1 MGEPLS
7 LKTSDQW
14 LVVLYSF
21 LIQAVGI
28 GIAIYC
34 FATFSLPWLDE
45 FGASRRDIMLT
56 TFWLQLATGAISPFI
71 GYAIDK
77 YPIRRIVLIGL
88 VFLLLSVWLAS
99 LASELWQI
107 WLVYASVLPLA
118 STLLGS
124 LAGQTV
130 IVRAFTEKRGVAFG
144 ISALG
149 TNFGG
154 LVFPLLAAM
163 WIQDF
168 GWREALLY
176 LGLFAALIVL
186 PLTLLVFKRKEIED
200 AVNLPAIN
208 TMVEDD
214 LTTREIVRTLR
225 FWIPVVGVVPLSMS
239 FSGIQ
244 FNLGGLVRDLGVAND
259 IEITSQL
266 TGVMVICMMLGKLF
280 YGGMGDRVN
289 HRILFWVAN
298 SLTAIALFLVM
309 MSSSESSLTLG
320 IVFLGLGTGGIL
332 PLLALTIS
340 SRFPMAS
347 FARVMGL
354 SAITIPFGA
363 MSPVLAGWAYDSFGT
378 YNYLFIALMG
388 IIILVSV
395 MVYFLPRPTSAN

>member
-1 MGEPLS
+1 
-7 LKTSDQW
+7 
-14 LVVLYSF
+14 
-21 LIQAVGI
+21 
-28 GIAIYC
+28 
-34 FATFSLPWLDE
+34 
-45 FGASRRDIMLT
+45 MLT
-56 TFWLQLATGAISPFI
+56 TFWLQLATGAVSPFI

-130 IVRAFTEKRGVAFG
+130 IVRAFAEKRGVAFG

-176 LGLFAALIVL
+176 LGLFAALTVL
-186 PLTLLVFKRKEIED
+186 PLTVLVFKRK
-200 AVNLPAIN
+200 AIADTIN
-208 TMVEDD
+208 IASTNSVVEDD
-214 LTTREIVRTLR
+214 LTTGEIVRTLR

-244 FNLGGLVRDLGVAND
+244 FNLGGLIRDLGVAND
-259 IEITSQL
+259 IELTSQL

-280 YGGMGDRVN
+280 YGGMGDLLN

-298 SLTAIALFLVM
+298 GLTAIALCLVM
-309 MSSSESSLTLG
+309 TSSSASSLTIG

-340 SRFPMAS
+340 SRFPVAS

-354 SAITIPFGA
+354 SAITIPLGA
-363 MSPVLAGWAYDSFGT
+363 MSPVLAGWSYDSFGT
-378 YNYLFIALMG
+378 YNYLFMSLL
-388 IIILVSV
+388 LVIMVISV
-395 MVYFLPRPTSAN
+395 VVSFLPQPTGSS

>member
-1 MGEPLS
+1 MTESVS

-45 FGASRRDIMLT
+45 FDASRRDIMLT
-56 TFWLQLATGAISPFI
+56 TFWLQLATGAVSPFI

-130 IVRAFTEKRGVAFG
+130 IVRAFAEKRGVAFG

-176 LGLFAALIVL
+176 LGLFAALTVL
-186 PLTLLVFKRKEIED
+186 PLTVLVFKRK
-200 AVNLPAIN
+200 AIADTIN
-208 TMVEDD
+208 IASTSSVVEDD

-244 FNLGGLVRDLGVAND
+244 FNLGGLIRDLGVAND
-259 IEITSQL
+259 IELTSQL

-280 YGGMGDRVN
+280 YGGMGDRLN

-298 SLTAIALFLVM
+298 GLTAIALCLVM
-309 MSSSESSLTLG
+309 TSSSASSLTIG

-340 SRFPMAS
+340 SRFPVAS

-354 SAITIPFGA
+354 SAITIPLGA
-363 MSPVLAGWAYDSFGT
+363 MSPVLAGWSYDSFGT
-378 YNYLFIALMG
+378 YNYLFMSLL
-388 IIILVSV
+388 LVIMVISV
-395 MVYFLPRPTSAN
+395 VVSFLPQPTGSS

>member
-1 MGEPLS
+1 M
-7 LKTSDQW
+7 
-14 LVVLYSF
+14 
-21 LIQAVGI
+21 
-28 GIAIYC
+28 
-34 FATFSLPWLDE
+34 LDD

-56 TFWLQLATGAISPFI
+56 TFWLQLATGAVSPFI

-130 IVRAFTEKRGVAFG
+130 IVRAFAEKRGVAFG

-176 LGLFAALIVL
+176 LGLFAALTVL
-186 PLTLLVFKRKEIED
+186 PLTVLVFKRKEIAD
-200 AVNLPAIN
+200 TIN
-208 TMVEDD
+208 IASTNSVVEDD

-244 FNLGGLVRDLGVAND
+244 FNLGGLIRDLGVAND
-259 IEITSQL
+259 IELTSQL

-280 YGGMGDRVN
+280 YGGMGDRLN

-298 SLTAIALFLVM
+298 GLTAIALCVVM
-309 MSSSESSLTLG
+309 TSSSASSLTIG

-340 SRFPMAS
+340 SRFPVAS

-354 SAITIPFGA
+354 SAITIPLGA
-363 MSPVLAGWAYDSFGT
+363 MSPVLAGWSYDSFGT
-378 YNYLFIALMG
+378 YNYLFMSLLFVIMV
-388 IIILVSV
+388 ISVVVS
-395 MVYFLPRPTSAN
+395 FLPQPTGSS